1 MPVLKSICPLDCP
14 DACSLDVTV
23 EDGRVVKLDGGRDN
37 PITRGYICAK
47 VRHFDRHLYGPERL
61 RYPALRRGA
70 RGSGQF
76 QRVSWDE
83 ALDVVAR
90 KLMEV
95 RETRGGEAILPFS
108 YGGSNGLLTQDT
120 TDARLWRR
128 LGTSRLAR
136 TVCAAP
142 TGRAATGLYGKM
154 PGVAYADFL
163 AARMIMVWGANPAAS
178 GIHLVPFI
186 QDAQDSGATLVV
198 VDPRRT
204 RLARRADI
212 HLALRPGTDLPVA
225 LSLIRW
231 FFTTGRADRAFL
243 EQHATGVAE
252 LEHRAAGWT
261 FERAAA
267 VAGVTAAELEAL
279 AERYADAS
287 PAVIRC
293 GWGLERNRNGGSA
306 VASVLAL
313 PAVAG
318 KFGVRG
324 GGYTMSNS
332 GAWNL
337 SASVAAAE
345 GLPVTREINMNLL
358 GRTLELT
365 GSERVDLL
373 FVYNCNPLVTMPDQ
387 ERVRRGLLR
396 EDLFTVVFDQVMT
409 DTALQ
414 ADVLLPATTFL
425 EHAELSRGYGAM
437 VLHESRPVIAPVGEA
452 RSNNTVFSELC
463 RRTGVARPGDPED
476 DAAISRA
483 ILDATGRGDLLR
495 ETMARDGV
503 AYPETGAAPVQF
515 VDHFPRTPDGK
526 IRLVP
531 PDLDREAPLGL
542 YGYAEDPASL
552 EAPLA
557 LISPASGKTISS
569 TFGQLQKGPAR
580 LEMNPADAAAR
591 GIADGDSVSIRN
603 ELGEVLCAVRITDE
617 VRPGVVSLPKGLWL
631 RHTQNGATATALAPD
646 SLTDLGGGAC
656 FNDARVQVS
665 RSG

>member
-1 MPVLKSICPLDCP
+1 MPVLKTLCPLDCP

-23 EDGRVVKLDGGRDN
+23 EGGRVVKLDGGQAN

-47 VRHFDRHLYGPERL
+47 VRHFDRHLYGDERL
-61 RYPALRRGA
+61 LHPALRSGP

-76 QRVSWDE
+76 RRVSWDE

-90 KLMEV
+90 KLTDV
-95 RETRGGEAILPFS
+95 RDSGGGEAILPFS

-120 TDARLWRR
+120 ADARLWRR

-142 TGRAATGLYGKM
+142 TGRAAAGLYGKM
-154 PGVAYADFL
+154 PGVAYEDYL
-163 AARMIMVWGANPAAS
+163 AARMILVWGANPAVS
-178 GIHLVPFI
+178 GIHLMPFL
-186 QDAQDSGATLVV
+186 QEAQDSGATLVV

-212 HLALRPGTDLPVA
+212 HLAPRPGTDLPVA

-231 FFTTGRADRAFL
+231 FFTTGCADRAFL
-243 EQHATGVAE
+243 AAHATGVEE
-252 LEHRAAGWT
+252 LERRSAAWT

-279 AERYADAS
+279 VERYAAAS

-306 VASVLAL
+306 VAAVLAL

-337 SASVAAAE
+337 SASVAAGE
-345 GLPVTREINMNLL
+345 GLPPTREINMNRL
-358 GRTLELT
+358 GRALELT
-365 GSERVDLL
+365 GAERVDLL

-387 ERVRRGLLR
+387 ERVRRGLAR
-396 EDLFTVVFDQVMT
+396 EDLFTVVFEQVRT

-437 VLHESRPVIAPVGEA
+437 VLHASRPVIPPVGEA
-452 RSNNTVFSELC
+452 RSNNAVFSELC
-463 RRTGVARPGDPED
+463 RRTGLSRPGDLED
-476 DAAISRA
+476 DAAIMNA
-483 ILDATGRGDLLR
+483 ILDASGSGAALRGALTDG
-495 ETMARDGV
+495 GV
-503 AYPETGAAPVQF
+503 AYPPTGPAPVQF
-515 VDHFPRTPDGK
+515 VDHFPRTPDRK
-526 IRLVP
+526 IRFVP

-542 YGYAEDPASL
+542 YGYAEDPAGPD
-552 EAPLA
+552 APLA
-557 LISPASGKTISS
+557 LVSPASEKTISS
-569 TFGQLQKGPAR
+569 TFGQLRTRQAV
-580 LEMNPADAAAR
+580 LEMNPVDAAER
-591 GIADGDSVSIRN
+591 GIADGDTVSARN
-603 ELGEVLCAVRITDE
+603 DLGEVVCAVRVTDE
-617 VRPGVVSLPKGLWL
+617 IRPGVVSLPKGLWL
-631 RHTQNGATATALAPD
+631 RHTQNRATATALAPD
-646 SLTDLGGGAC
+646 TLTDLGGGAC
-656 FNDARVQVS
+656 FNDARVQVA
-665 RSG
+665 RVG